1 MPNQLQVTVSNK
13 QILKIALPIS
23 LALVVPQFNFII
35 NNVFLGHLSEQA
47 LATASITG
55 VYYLIFT
62 GIGFGLNNGLQ
73 ALISR
78 RAGENRPEEIGK
90 IFNLGVLISLMI
102 AAAGIL
108 ITYFIAPFILRA
120 SIHSEQTY
128 TMSVE
133 FLRIRIWGLPF
144 LYIYQMRNAL
154 LVGTNQS
161 KYLVAGTLAEA
172 IANVFFDYTLIFGKW
187 GFPALGFNG
196 AAYASIISEFVGMF
210 VIYLVIST
218 KGIGKRFALLKN
230 IHWDIVNA
238 KSILNM
244 SGPLI
249 FQSAISLISWI
260 FFYILIEHHGE
271 TSLAIS
277 NTMRNIF
284 GFFGVFVWA
293 FGATS
298 NSMVSNIIGQGKKEL
313 VLKLINKIMLLSMSI
328 AIAIGL
334 LLNLFPGFYLSI
346 YGQSEEFIKAGIP
359 LIRLLSFVMVLMSIT
374 AVWLQSVT
382 GTGNSRITFLI
393 ELAAIIFYCIYVYL
407 VLEVYRLSLFWGWL
421 SELIYWS
428 IMLSLAFA
436 YMKSGKWKTKVI

>member
-1 MPNQLQVTVSNK
+1 
-13 QILKIALPIS
+13 
-23 LALVVPQFNFII
+23 
-35 NNVFLGHLSEQA
+35 
-47 LATASITG
+47 
-55 VYYLIFT
+55 
-62 GIGFGLNNGLQ
+62 
-73 ALISR
+73 
-78 RAGENRPEEIGK
+78 
-90 IFNLGVLISLMI
+90 
-102 AAAGIL
+102 
-108 ITYFIAPFILRA
+108 
-120 SIHSEQTY
+120 
-128 TMSVE
+128 
-133 FLRIRIWGLPF
+133 
-144 LYIYQMRNAL
+144 
-154 LVGTNQS
+154 
-161 KYLVAGTLAEA
+161 
-172 IANVFFDYTLIFGKW
+172 
-187 GFPALGFNG
+187 
-196 AAYASIISEFVGMF
+196 
-210 VIYLVIST
+210 
-218 KGIGKRFALLKN
+218 
-230 IHWDIVNA
+230 
-238 KSILNM
+238 M